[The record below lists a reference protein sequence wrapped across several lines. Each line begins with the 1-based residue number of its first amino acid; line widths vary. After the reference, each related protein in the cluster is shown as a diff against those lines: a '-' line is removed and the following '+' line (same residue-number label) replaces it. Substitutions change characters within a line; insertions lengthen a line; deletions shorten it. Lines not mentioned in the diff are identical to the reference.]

1 MFAKISERVVN
12 HLICKSIIKY
22 DDHDIYQYGLN
33 RFFTIC
39 LNIITILI
47 LGIIFNLVLQGII
60 FAFSFMALRTYTGG
74 YHSKTPVRC
83 YITTSI
89 SIIITLAVIKF
100 IPINRF
106 ICLGLLIFSCLLIML
121 LSPIGCSNKP
131 LDEIEIV
138 VYKRRAVI
146 ICIAE
151 ASVALIL
158 LALNFSLIYLPIVF
172 AHTLIGIALILGIKQ
187 NQIVY
192 SYNKKKHN

>member
-1 MFAKISERVVN
+1 MFTNISERVVN
-12 HLICKSIIKY
+12 HLICKNIIK
-22 DDHDIYQYGLN
+22 DDEHDIYQYGLN

-39 LNIITILI
+39 LNIVTILI
-47 LGIIFNLVLQGII
+47 LGIIFNQVLQGII

-74 YHSKTPVRC
+74 YHAKTPVRC

-106 ICLGLLIFSCLLIML
+106 VCLGLLIFSCLLIML

-131 LDEIEIV
+131 LDEIETV
-138 VYKRRAVI
+138 VYKRRTVI

-158 LALNFSLIYLPIVF
+158 LALNFPLIYLPIVF
-172 AHTLIGIALILGIKQ
+172 AHILISIALILGIKQ

-192 SYNKKKHN
+192 SFDKKKHK